1 LFGDI
6 LDLKIRLTRLNVIGI
21 IMILFSILIF
31 STKFLDTLIL
41 NITYPFLEGSSE
53 GKSVLLFGLMGSILL
68 LYPLFNFNSRIM
80 KKIII
85 LNSSF
90 NRDGNGY
97 LKLVIL
103 VVLFT
108 YLIGIIIEIIIRL
121 KLGVSIFTT
130 FVAMDPS
137 PASTSITHSHVFKSV
152 LGDII
157 SLSGF
162 SVPSNIHTGT
172 SLIHYTSPL
181 SFIILLSFP
190 LTYLLGLVSLNQRKN
205 RYKVIL
211 AFAITTSLIGMI
223 DGGLF
228 STPALIGL
236 SGLFGVYAI
245 KKPFSIRDLIKPSSL
260 IILLILLRI
269 SIGLVGSN
277 VDYHEITFIDEKG
290 SVDLNGYT
298 ITRIDHEGNN
308 TIIRISTE
316 RSDKTILTDMVNR
329 SKGSVA
335 GITVSWN
342 IFSWISKS

>member
-1 LFGDI
+1 M
-6 LDLKIRLTRLNVIGI
+6 V
-21 IMILFSILIF
+21 LFSILIF

-68 LYPLFNFNSRIM
+68 LYPLFNLNGKIM
-80 KKIII
+80 QKIIS
-85 LNSSF
+85 LNSAF
-90 NRDGNGY
+90 DRDGNGY

-103 VVLFT
+103 VILLT
-108 YLIGIIIEIIIRL
+108 YLMGIIIEIIVRL

-162 SVPSNIHTGT
+162 PVPGNVHTGT

-181 SFIILLSFP
+181 SFIILISFP
-190 LTYLLGLVSLNQRKN
+190 LTYLLGLLSLNQRKN

-211 AFAITTSLIGMI
+211 AFAVTTSLIGMI

-228 STPALIGL
+228 STPALFGL
-236 SGLFGVYAI
+236 SGLLGVYAI
-245 KKPFSIRDLIKPSSL
+245 KNPFSAKDLLKPSFI

-269 SIGLVGSN
+269 FIGILGSN
-277 VDYHEITFIDEKG
+277 AEYHEVTFIDEKNP
-290 SVDLNGYT
+290 VDLNGY
-298 ITRIDHEGNN
+298 IIMSVNHEGNN
-308 TIIRISTE
+308 TVVRISTD
-316 RSDKTILTDMVNR
+316 RSDKTILTDLVNR
-329 SKGSVA
+329 SKGNVV

-342 IFSWISKS
+342 IFSWISKG

>member
-1 LFGDI
+1 M
-6 LDLKIRLTRLNVIGI
+6 NVIGI

-53 GKSVLLFGLMGSILL
+53 GKAVLLFGVMGSILL
-68 LYPLFNFNSRIM
+68 LYPIFNKNGMIM
-80 KKIII
+80 RKLIG
-85 LNSSF
+85 LNSVF

-103 VVLFT
+103 VVLVT
-108 YLIGIIIEIIIRL
+108 YLIGIVIEIIIRL

-157 SLSGF
+157 GLSGF
-162 SVPSNIHTGT
+162 PVPGNIHTGT
-172 SLIHYTSPL
+172 SLIPYTSPL
-181 SFIILLSFP
+181 SFIILITFP
-190 LTYLLGLVSLNQRKN
+190 LTYLLGLISLNQRKN
-205 RYKVIL
+205 KYKVIL
-211 AFAITTSLIGMI
+211 AFALTTSLIGMI

-228 STPALIGL
+228 STPALVGL
-236 SGLFGVYAI
+236 SGLLGVYAI
-245 KKPFSIRDLIKPSSL
+245 KKPFSARDLLKPSFF

-269 SIGLVGSN
+269 SIGIMGSN
-277 VDYHEITFIDEKG
+277 VEYHEITFINEKSPVDLSG
-290 SVDLNGYT
+290 YTVTSVDLQ
-298 ITRIDHEGNN
+298 GNN
-308 TIIRISTE
+308 TIVRISIDQ
-316 RSDKTILTDMVNR
+316 SDKSILTDMVNR
-329 SKGSVA
+329 SKGNVA

-342 IFSWISKS
+342 IFSWISKD